1 MALRRNSDLQ
11 DIEAEEILTKQVLFQ
26 TTILFFLSPS
36 PFFFSGS
43 SFPLTRSCHF
53 QPIYLF
59 LVKKVQAI

>member
-1 MALRRNSDLQ
+1 MTLRRNSDLQ

-26 TTILFFLSPS
+26 TTIFFFFLPHPPFSP
-36 PFFFSGS
+36 GS

-59 LVKKVQAI
+59 LVKKAQAI

>member
-36 PFFFSGS
+36 PFFFRFLLSSNSELPLPAHLSVSG
-43 SFPLTRSCHF
+43 
-53 QPIYLF
+53 
-59 LVKKVQAI
+59 